1 MKETCNI
8 IIGLRKQNAVC
19 LRHKIQNHEKH
30 CNHLSMRIGVLLR
43 GNLSSYSILTR
54 IITNISDFEIQI
66 EKKIASAS
74 IVSAEQSSQIK
85 DVDGD
90 CTSEIIVSRFIPS
103 KPLISNRILIY
114 DGNLNI
120 KYSILV
126 AFHFTFAQNNFVLLD
141 IDSDGFSEIIIQA
154 ADITENPTLQQGH
167 LICYDLN
174 GNIKWIAAE
183 KSILGSNVFF

>member
-1 MKETCNI
+1 MRLLVFI
-8 IIGLRKQNAVC
+8 YLVLGLPITLYGQFGSCHDTTLCYSK
-19 LRHKIQNHEKH
+19 KH
-30 CNHLSMRIGVLLR
+30 FK
-43 GNLSSYSILTR
+43 
-54 IITNISDFEIQI
+54 SDFEIQI